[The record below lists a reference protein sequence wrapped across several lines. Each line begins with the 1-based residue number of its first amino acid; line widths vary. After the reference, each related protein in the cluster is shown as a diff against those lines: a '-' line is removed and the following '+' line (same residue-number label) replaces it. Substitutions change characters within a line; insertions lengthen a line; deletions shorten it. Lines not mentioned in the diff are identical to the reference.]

1 MSNIVTNNNSVAIYN
16 STPEHDKL
24 RAIFQCYLEDEPLST
39 MPFEDKVKD
48 CFDAVVANRIIKL
61 AEVNAEFKK
70 WFITGNLEFRIRL
83 KLLEQKAMSALE
95 EVLMDTDPKSA
106 GARVNASKYL
116 LELAGKTAK
125 TLPQPTQKLE
135 DAIANMSEAEL
146 KMLMSN
152 ADGSETSVE
161 IKKTKSK
168 RGKGGEIID
177 V

>member
-1 MSNIVTNNNSVAIYN
+1 MVNIAESKHCIAIYN
-16 STPEHDKL
+16 ATPDHEKL

-39 MPFEDKVKD
+39 LPFEDKVKE
-48 CFDAVVANRIIKL
+48 CFDVATANRIIKL
-61 AEVNAEFKK
+61 AELNVEFKK
-70 WFITGNLEFRIRL
+70 WFITGNIEFRVRL

-95 EVLMDTDPKSA
+95 EVLMDQDPKSA

-125 TLPQPTQKLE
+125 SVPQPTQKLE

-161 IKKTKSK
+161 IKK
-168 RGKGGEIID
+168 GKPKKIID